1 MQELLGHASIV
12 LTADTYT
19 SVLLALHFKTM
30 SFWQDRALR
39 ARGIADP
46 PSRPPS
52 VFTELGPDLL
62 RTVSGRETG
71 ELPRLTRTPGG
82 EVTELHW
89 ATYPYIGA
97 PLTADGQ

>member
-1 MQELLGHASIV
+1 MLGPWWFDGEQLV
-12 LTADTYT
+12 
-19 SVLLALHFKTM
+19 F
-30 SFWQDRALR
+30 FRQDGALR

-71 ELPRLTRTPGG
+71 ELLRLTRTPGG

-89 ATYPYIGA
+89 ATYPYIRA